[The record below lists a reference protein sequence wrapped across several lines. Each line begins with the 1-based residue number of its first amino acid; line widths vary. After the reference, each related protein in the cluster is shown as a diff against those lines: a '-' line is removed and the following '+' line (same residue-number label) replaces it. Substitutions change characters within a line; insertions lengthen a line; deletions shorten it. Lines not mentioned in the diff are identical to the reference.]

1 VCGVYRARCLSFLF
15 VFFFFARSRSSWRYI
30 PSFLFFSVRLG
41 FGLDGTGRRRWMDGM
56 IDCPRV
62 GLSVL
67 IKALARRAGCFLAC
81 FLAAAFSLFA
91 LQNFDTAAFWLLV
104 LRIELRNEPLF
115 SRLSIYIRV
124 NTRLSSSMLVAFLVL
139 FLLYYLWSISWWD
152 VRPSHFS
159 QWLICD

>member
-1 VCGVYRARCLSFLF
+1 VWSVQGAMSFFSFRFLF
-15 VFFFFARSRSSWRYI
+15 FCTFSE
-30 PSFLFFSVRLG
+30 FLAIHTLFPFFSVRLG

-91 LQNFDTAAFWLLV
+91 LQNYDTAACWLLV

-152 VRPSHFS
+152 VERSHFS